1 MAVTSALAAAFRSEL
16 PCSNAT
22 AALLSSLAQEWVPRL
37 GGTVEDSEED
47 LVLRLRDPR
56 IFGAFVE
63 SVAGDGRVT
72 TQVRTALIEHA
83 FDLLPLPRTEGEV
96 IAVESRAPRHLLAL
110 AAALAAVED
119 LSVLHV
125 MHLVYAIF
133 LDRSLVADV
142 PRKTRSVVLQAILS
156 DQGSEKELR
165 LLYAGLALAAVPE
178 PEAASELRRIL
189 KMTTVPVESRRALA
203 AMAAA
208 DDGGRSALTRIAQ
221 RQGLLPA
228 DLSDSQSPTVLANIP
243 RMPAR
248 LSASGLRFL
257 KRSGPV

>member
-1 MAVTSALAAAFRSEL
+1 VTAALAKAFRAEL
-16 PCSNAT
+16 PCSDAM
-22 AALLSSLAQEWVPRL
+22 AAVLSSLAQERLSRL
-37 GGTVEDSEED
+37 GGSPEDSEED

-63 SVAGDGRVT
+63 SIAEDRRVPPPV
-72 TQVRTALIEHA
+72 QSVLIEHV

-110 AAALAAVED
+110 AASLAANEG

-142 PRKTRSVVLQAILS
+142 PRKTRSFVLHAIV
-156 DQGSEKELR
+156 SEKGGEEELR
-165 LLYAGLALAAVPE
+165 LLYACLALAAVPE
-178 PEAASELRRIL
+178 TEAASELRRIL
-189 KMTTVPVESRRALA
+189 KMAAVPVGTRRALA
-203 AMAAA
+203 TIAAA
-208 DDGGRSALTRIAQ
+208 TDGGQAALTRIAQ

-228 DLSDSQSPTVLANIP
+228 DLGELESPMVLANIP

-248 LSASGLRFL
+248 LSAPGVRFL
-257 KRSGPV
+257 KRSAPV